1 MSSCSNTF
9 IFSLPSISEIFYI
22 ESGHFNQLPALLLPE
37 LTFSSTPKET
47 IVQKIISHE
56 ERISEK
62 EKSLKDLPTPVFKSS
77 KMKKPPTTS
86 FFTFDSKT
94 LEEITLIER
103 SFYLGEGEE
112 KPKWVFE
119 ENIFHKRGRKGK
131 PEEWKTN
138 IHKIKNRNKN

>member
-1 MSSCSNTF
+1 MSICLNTC
-9 IFSLPSISEIFYI
+9 IFTLPSISEIFSM
-22 ESGHFNQLPALLLPE
+22 ESGHFNQLPELLLPE
-37 LTFSSTPKET
+37 PAFTSTPKET

-56 ERISEK
+56 DWFSEK

-77 KMKKPPTTS
+77 KMKKPPTKS

-94 LEEITLIER
+94 LEEVTLIER

-131 PEEWKTN
+131 PKEWKTN
-138 IHKIKNRNKN
+138 IHKINHSNKK